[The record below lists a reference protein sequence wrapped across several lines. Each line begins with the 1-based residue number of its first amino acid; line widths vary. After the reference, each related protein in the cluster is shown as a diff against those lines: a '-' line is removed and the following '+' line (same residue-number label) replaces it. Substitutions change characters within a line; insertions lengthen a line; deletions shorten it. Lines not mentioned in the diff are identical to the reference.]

1 MPSYKVK
8 SPVRKDGTDF
18 APGETIDLS
27 VKEAK
32 EMGPDVVERVELGKE
47 STSNGNGSDI
57 SKMTKAQ
64 LIEFAAAKFNLTL
77 DVTQSK
83 DELIAAVAKAAGEQK

>member
-32 EMGPDVVERVELGKE
+32 EMGPDVVERAKA
-47 STSNGNGSDI
+47 SDSNGNGG
-57 SKMTKAQ
+57 
-64 LIEFAAAKFNLTL
+64 
-77 DVTQSK
+77 QS
-83 DELIAAVAKAAGEQK
+83 